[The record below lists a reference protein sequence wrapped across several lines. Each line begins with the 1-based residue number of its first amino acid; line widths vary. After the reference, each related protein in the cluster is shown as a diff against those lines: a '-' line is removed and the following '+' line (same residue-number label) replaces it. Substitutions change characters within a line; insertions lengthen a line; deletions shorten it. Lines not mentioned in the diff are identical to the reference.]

1 LWYIDIQNILEE
13 INMPRKSQKA
23 KLIFDEKQKEQ
34 LKTISQS
41 RKAPIREVQ
50 RANILLRYSE
60 DIPITEIENM
70 VQVSRPTIY
79 KWIEKAL
86 AMGIQEG
93 LKDKYHRSKEPVI
106 TEEAKAWVINIACKK
121 PTDFGYA
128 AEMWTRSALAEH
140 VKRYAPAAGHDC
152 LKKAAKATMQRILDG
167 HPIRPHKIAYYL
179 ERRDPDFE
187 QKMTDILCVYK
198 EVNVQNAATA
208 AGEIPSI
215 ITVSVDE
222 KPGVQAIK
230 NIAPDIMPDTQKQS
244 RVMRDYEYKRLGT
257 LSILAALDLHDGHV
271 IAQIHDRHRSSE
283 FISLL
288 KEMDAYYPAALVIR
302 IILDNHSAHISKETM
317 KYLSTRPG
325 RFLYVHTPKHGSWL
339 NLVETLFGKMA
350 RTFLK
355 HIRVNSKQEL
365 KERILL
371 GIKEI
376 NASPVVH
383 CWNKFSFDQAF

>member
-1 LWYIDIQNILEE
+1 
-13 INMPRKSQKA
+13 MPRKSQKA

-187 QKMTDILCVYK
+187 QKMTDILCIYK

-244 RVMRDYEYKRLGT
+244 RIMRDYEYKRLGT

-383 CWNKFSFDQAF
+383 CWNKFNFHQAF

>member
-1 LWYIDIQNILEE
+1 
-13 INMPRKSQKA
+13 MPRKSQKA
-23 KLIFDEKQKEQ
+23 KLILDEAQRGQ
-34 LKTISQS
+34 LNKIAQS
-41 RKAPIREVQ
+41 RKGPVREVQ

-60 DIPITEIENM
+60 GISITEIEKGA
-70 VQVSRPTIY
+70 QVSRPTVY

-86 AMGIQEG
+86 AMGIEEG
-93 LKDKYHRSKEPVI
+93 LKDKYHRPKEPVI
-106 TEEAKAWVINIACKK
+106 TEGAKAWVINLACQK

-128 AEMWTRSALAEH
+128 AEMWTRSTLASH
-140 VKRYAPAAGHDC
+140 VRKYAPDAGHDC
-152 LKKAAKATMQRILDG
+152 LKKAAKATIQRILDE

-179 ERRDPDFE
+179 ERRDPEFE
-187 QKMTDILCVYK
+187 QKMADVLCVYK
-198 EVNVQNAATA
+198 EINLQNEVP
-208 AGEIPSI
+208 GDIPSV

-230 NIAPDIMPDTQKQS
+230 NIAPDIMPDPEKQS

-271 IAQIHDRHRSSE
+271 IAQVQDRHRSSE

-288 KEMDAYYPAALVIR
+288 KEMDAYYPAESTIR

-355 HIRVNSKQEL
+355 HIRVSSKQEL

-376 NASPVVH
+376 NDSPVVH
-383 CWNKFSFDQAF
+383 KWKKFDFANAF

>member
-1 LWYIDIQNILEE
+1 
-13 INMPRKSQKA
+13 MPRKCQKG
-23 KLIFDEKQKEQ
+23 KLIIDEKQKER
-34 LKTISQS
+34 LKELSNS
-41 RKAPIREVQ
+41 RKAPIREVE
-50 RANILLRYSE
+50 RAKILLLYSE
-60 DIPITEIENM
+60 ETPINEIEKKA
-70 VQVSRPTIY
+70 QVSIPTIY
-79 KWIEKAL
+79 KCIEKAL
-86 AMGIQEG
+86 SMGIEAG
-93 LKDKYHRSKEPVI
+93 LKDKYHRPKEPVI
-106 TEEAKAWVINIACKK
+106 TQEAKAWVINIACKK
-121 PTDFGYA
+121 PTDYGYA
-128 AEMWTRSALAEH
+128 AEMWTMSALASH
-140 VKRYAPAAGHDC
+140 VKKYASEAGYDC
-152 LKKAAKATMQRILDG
+152 LKNAAKVTVHRILKE
-167 HPIRPHKIAYYL
+167 HPIHPHKMAYYL
-179 ERRDPDFE
+179 ERRDPNFE
-187 QKMTDILCVYK
+187 QKMADVLCVYK
-198 EVNVQNAATA
+198 EVNLQNETLSPD
-208 AGEIPSI
+208 EIPSI

-230 NIAPDIMPDTQKQS
+230 NIAPDIMPDPNKQS

-271 IAQIHDRHRSSE
+271 IAQVHDRHRSSE

-288 KEMDAYYPAALVIR
+288 KEMDAYYPADSIIR

-317 KYLSTRPG
+317 KYLATRPG

-355 HIRVNSKQEL
+355 YIRVNSKQEL

-383 CWNKFSFDQAF
+383 FWRKFDFDYSF